1 MSLSDV
7 RRKVAEVMGSEDMR
21 KCRSCGQ
28 SAKHETLAD
37 HGGMCFPCFAAYCR
51 MPKTAPRGGGLTG
64 WADVLR
70 ERHQAGERLTPVQI
84 DMYRDGLRKAHGV
97 LDAAKAGAT
106 VPVAAITESLRVT
119 GDIPPPWLDDVPVF
133 EDS

>member
-7 RRKVAEVMGSEDMR
+7 RRKVAEVMGSDDLR

-51 MPKTAPRGGGLTG
+51 MPKTAPKGGGMSPVTRRASVMATTG
-64 WADVLR
+64 TAAPALAASSTPCALR
-70 ERHQAGERLTPVQI
+70 SPSR
-84 DMYRDGLRKAHGV
+84 
-97 LDAAKAGAT
+97 
-106 VPVAAITESLRVT
+106 
-119 GDIPPPWLDDVPVF
+119 
-133 EDS
+133 